1 MQSNKYGS
9 HKLYLHNSHSIYGR
23 LHLWIYVG
31 EGTLMNQ
38 PKQTD
43 MKKKNIISSFQHCRM
58 NEDFITTSRRHSDS
72 LCVSPR
78 HTQSSFTVKTVSSPS
93 WTKKRHTHSYRMAVI
108 RPQNR
113 TTLQNAVV
121 ALFILSGETL
131 DADITVETAD
141 IITDMND
148 SRRQQP
154 RRRYLAASSE
164 SVLSCTV

>member
-1 MQSNKYGS
+1 MQSNRYGS
-9 HKLYLHNSHSIYGR
+9 HTLYSHNSPSMYGW

-31 EGTLMNQ
+31 EVTLMNQ
-38 PKQTD
+38 PKLIW
-43 MKKKNIISSFQHCRM
+43 KKNIISSFQRCRM

-108 RPQNR
+108 LPQNR

-131 DADITVETAD
+131 DADITAETAD

-164 SVLSCTV
+164 SLLFCTA